1 MSQENVEIVRAV
13 FQRWSRGDF
22 QAGVDLFDPHVMLVL
37 RPGFPD
43 AGAYVGAEG
52 VAAYMR
58 GFLEPWTHLTME
70 AEELLDA
77 GDTVVVTVRQRGA
90 GDVSGV
96 STELHYFQLWTF
108 RGGKL
113 IRLESIRER
122 GEALEAAGLR
132 DR

>member
-1 MSQENVEIVRAV
+1 MSQENVEIVRGV
-13 FQRWSRGDF
+13 FERWSQGDF
-22 QAGVDLFDPHVMLVL
+22 QAGTDLFDSHVVLVL

-52 VAAYMR
+52 VADYMR
-58 GFLEPWTHLTME
+58 GFLEPWTRLTME

-77 GDTVVVTVRQRGA
+77 GDSVLVTVRQRGV
-90 GDVSGV
+90 GGGSGV

-108 RGGKL
+108 RGGRL

-122 GEALEAAGLR
+122 SEALDAAGLGA
-132 DR
+132 